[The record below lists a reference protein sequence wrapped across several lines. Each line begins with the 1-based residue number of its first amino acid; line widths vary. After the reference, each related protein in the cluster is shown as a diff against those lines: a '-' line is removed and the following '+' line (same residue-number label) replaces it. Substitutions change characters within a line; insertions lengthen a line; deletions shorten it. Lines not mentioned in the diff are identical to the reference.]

1 MHICRLRSR
10 PENHSDPTIRLNGH
24 TSTDKDRALYALF
37 SLEPKKSASSWRLT
51 SRTPWITNID
61 NYIDTT
67 LLTLSK
73 GSSMLRIRAE
83 LGNNLEYELPEL
95 PKKWGRAVVTPPEIR
110 EIQLQSPYSIFNA
123 EAEAVIN
130 TAIKMTRTS
139 EQSKRLILS
148 DSLSCLTALNGNEKN

>member
-1 MHICRLRSR
+1 MVQ
-10 PENHSDPTIRLNGH
+10 PQ
-24 TSTDKDRALYALF
+24 Y
-37 SLEPKKSASSWRLT
+37 
-51 SRTPWITNID
+51 TPWITNID

-73 GSSMLRIRAE
+73 GSSMLRIRAK
-83 LGNNLEYELPEL
+83 LGNNLEFELPEL

-148 DSLSCLTALNGNEKN
+148 DSLSCSQP